1 MVHKY
6 GLTAPMTSTAHE
18 HMYTFECID
27 YNSQTISDLVQS
39 GMKRHCTGSSCM
51 ACGKQMEKYLGFVK
65 APIIISVLVDP
76 GHRVSVDK
84 YVRIKSQN
92 GKNTVLNLCG
102 LIYYKNFHFT
112 CRVVDLDGKI
122 WYNDGKSMGR
132 SSTIDGT
139 LQSITEDSIWS

>member
-1 MVHKY
+1 
-6 GLTAPMTSTAHE
+6 
-18 HMYTFECID
+18 
-27 YNSQTISDLVQS
+27 
-39 GMKRHCTGSSCM
+39 
-51 ACGKQMEKYLGFVK
+51 
-65 APIIISVLVDP
+65 
-76 GHRVSVDK
+76 VSVDK

-92 GKNTVLNLCG
+92 GKNTVLNLRG

-139 LQSITEDSIWS
+139 LQSITEDSIWSQGEQSLVAAMYAQK